1 MTKELLDQIKDGR
14 TKEDFVAVKGALLII
29 ASNMYYD
36 DKLTIHQYN
45 EVCKELCNLRDIM
58 NKVS

>member
-1 MTKELLDQIKDGR
+1 MIEELLNQLKNGR
-14 TKEDFVAVKGALLII
+14 IKEDFVAVKDVLLII

-36 DKLTIHQYN
+36 DKLTNDQYN

-58 NKVS
+58 NKAK

>member
-1 MTKELLDQIKDGR
+1 MTKELLDQIKNGR
-14 TKEDFVAVKGALLII
+14 TKEDFVAVKNALLII

-36 DKLTIHQYN
+36 DKLTNNQYN

>member
-1 MTKELLDQIKDGR
+1 MIKELLDQIKNGR

-29 ASNMYYD
+29 ASNMYSD
-36 DKLTIHQYN
+36 DKLTNSQYN

-58 NKVS
+58 NKVQ

>member
-14 TKEDFVAVKGALLII
+14 TKEDFVAVKDALLII

-36 DKLTIHQYN
+36 DKLTNHQYN

>member
-1 MTKELLDQIKDGR
+1 MIEELLNQLKNGR
-14 TKEDFVAVKGALLII
+14 TKEDFVAVKDVLLII

-36 DKLTIHQYN
+36 DKLTNDQYN

-58 NKVS
+58 NKAK

>member
-14 TKEDFVAVKGALLII
+14 TKEDFVTVKNALLII

>member
-14 TKEDFVAVKGALLII
+14 TKEDFVAVKDALLII

>member
-1 MTKELLDQIKDGR
+1 MTKELLDQIKNGR
-14 TKEDFVAVKGALLII
+14 TKEDFVAVKDALLII

-36 DKLTIHQYN
+36 DKLTNSQYN
-45 EVCKELCNLRDIM
+45 EVCKELCNLRDTM

>member
-1 MTKELLDQIKDGR
+1 MIEELLNQLKNGR
-14 TKEDFVAVKGALLII
+14 TKEDFNAVKDVLLII

-36 DKLTIHQYN
+36 DKLTNDQYN

-58 NKVS
+58 NKAK

>member
-14 TKEDFVAVKGALLII
+14 TKEDFVAVKDALLII

-36 DKLTIHQYN
+36 DKLTNRQYN

>member
-1 MTKELLDQIKDGR
+1 MTKELLDQIKNGR
-14 TKEDFVAVKGALLII
+14 TKEDFVAVKDALLII

-36 DKLTIHQYN
+36 DKLTNSQYN